1 MKYKLKFLADFNPL
15 LDNKRYRSQQ
25 KALNY
30 IRIFI
35 AYSVIFIYLLLKPNI
50 DPRLFAILSVIVVYC
65 TVLVLC
71 RRLQLFLF
79 RKRMLSNIIDI
90 ILIFFLCYFSG
101 GTHSLCLMSFLLPVL
116 VSSIEPSLGGMV
128 LIMLFTLAAIVLL
141 GVHTAFDYMSVMVP
155 AVYIVFAGFLVNVLV
170 NSDFRIL
177 ANYAARDGLTAL
189 YTHQYFYDKL
199 GSLLADSGNHVPLNL
214 IIIDLDDFKSINDEY
229 GHLYGDRVLR
239 KVADTIKANV
249 RDSDIV
255 ARYGG
260 DEFAIILSGVEQPLC
275 DSIMERIRESIINL
289 GHFTHVSL
297 GCARYPDEA
306 NELYQ
311 LIELADK
318 RMYAEKILKRNPHNE
333 PPSFTE
339 RRTLLS
345 SLKA

>member
-1 MKYKLKFLADFNPL
+1 MKYKLTLLADFNPL
-15 LDNKRYRSQQ
+15 LDNKRYLNQQ

-30 IRIFI
+30 IRFFI
-35 AYSVIFIYLLLKPNI
+35 ACSGVFIYLLLKPNSN
-50 DPRLFAILSVIVVYC
+50 PRLFITLSIIVFYC
-65 TVLVLC
+65 TVLVLSP
-71 RRLQLFLF
+71 RLQLFLF
-79 RKRMLSNIIDI
+79 RKRMLSNVIDI
-90 ILIFFLCYFSG
+90 FLIFFLCFFSG
-101 GTHSLCLMSFLLPVL
+101 GTHSLCLMTFLLPVL
-116 VSSIEPSLGGMV
+116 VSSIEPSFGRMV
-128 LIMLFTLAAIVLL
+128 LIMLFTLAALVLL
-141 GVHTAFDYMSVMVP
+141 GVFTAFDYISFIVP
-155 AVYIVFAGFLVNVLV
+155 AVYIVFAGLLVNVLV

-199 GSLLADSGNHVPLNL
+199 SSLLVDSDNNMPINL
-214 IIIDLDDFKSINDEY
+214 IIIDLDDFKKINDEY

-260 DEFAIILSGVEQPLC
+260 DEFAIILSGVEQSLC
-275 DSIMERIRESIINL
+275 DSIMSRLRESIVNL

-311 LIELADK
+311 LIDLADK
-318 RMYAEKILKRNPHNE
+318 RMYAEKIVNRSPRND
-333 PPSFTE
+333 PPAFTE
-339 RRTLLS
+339 RRTLH
-345 SLKA
+345 